1 MYNEC
6 MFWHPKHVINIYD
19 IKAVFKCTITLEAVI
34 IEKQRGS
41 RCNNRMHIKFKLY
54 CKGGDDMGYNI
65 SIGNQ
70 GFDDIRGNQCFYIDK
85 TAFIKEWWDA
95 KDVVTLITRPRR
107 FGKTL
112 NMSMLNCF
120 FSNRY
125 AGRGELF
132 EGLSIWD
139 DENYRKLQGTYPV
152 IFISF
157 ADVKQADCGEAIW
170 KIKKIITNI
179 YQQYAW
185 LGSWEGLTF
194 TEREQ
199 FAGVHPDMENMIAQ
213 SAVQDLCNY
222 LNRYYEKKV
231 IILLDEYDTPMQEA
245 YVHGYW
251 DEFTAF
257 IRSMFNSMFKTNP
270 YLERAIM
277 TGITRVSKESI
288 FSDLNNLNIV
298 TTTSDEYC
306 TCFGFTEKEVY
317 DSLDKFGLSDKKTDV
332 KRWYDG
338 FVFGSHRDIYNPWSI
353 TSYLDK
359 RKLAPYWASTSS
371 NVLVSRLIQ
380 TAPSDIKQ
388 MMEDLI
394 SGREIVVN
402 FDEQIVF
409 NQLDTDESAIWS
421 LLVASGYLKPDNV
434 EYKGELLEPWYHLSI
449 TNLETRSMFS
459 NMFKGWFK
467 GTASNYNAFVS
478 ALVKGDVDAMNEYMN
493 DVALTTISS
502 FDVGTHR
509 SGKAHPERFYHGF
522 VLGLMVEQSENYEI
536 RSNRESGFGRY
547 DIMMIPKKNNLPAI
561 VIEFKVYN
569 PRREQTLEDTVH
581 VALKQIEEKSYD
593 TELIAR
599 GIEKDRIRHYGFAFE
614 GKRVLIGE

>member
-1 MYNEC
+1 MQ
-6 MFWHPKHVINIYD
+6 PV
-19 IKAVFKCTITLEAVI
+19 V
-34 IEKQRGS
+34 KQQYKQHGS
-41 RCNNRMHIKFKLY
+41 RYNIRMHIIFKPY
-54 CKGGDDMGYNI
+54 CEGGDYMGYKI

-70 GFDDIRGNQCFYIDK
+70 GFDNIREKKYFYIDK
-85 TAFIKEWWDA
+85 TAFIKEWWDSG
-95 KDVVTLITRPRR
+95 DNVTLITRPRR

-125 AGRGELF
+125 AGRGDLF
-132 EGLSIWD
+132 EGLSVWE
-139 DENYRKLQGTYPV
+139 DEKYRQLQGTYPV

-170 KIKKIITNI
+170 KIKKIISNI

-199 FAGVHPDMENMIAQ
+199 FAGVHPDMENMLAQ

-251 DEFTAF
+251 DEFTLF
-257 IRSMFNSMFKTNP
+257 MRSFFNATFKTNP
-270 YLERAIM
+270 YLERAVM

-288 FSDLNNLNIV
+288 FSDLNNLNVV

-306 TCFGFTEKEVY
+306 TCFGFTEDEVY
-317 DSLDKFGLSDKKTDV
+317 GSLDKFGLSDKKSEV
-332 KRWYDG
+332 KKWYDG

-371 NVLVSRLIQ
+371 NGLVSRLIQ
-380 TAPSDIKQ
+380 TAHTDIKQ
-388 MMEDLI
+388 LMEDLI

-434 EYKGELLEPWYHLSI
+434 EYRGELLEPWYHLSI

-459 NMFKGWFK
+459 NMFKGWFR
-467 GTASNYNAFVS
+467 GSASNYNAFVS
-478 ALVKGDVDAMNEYMN
+478 ALLKGSVREMNVYMNE
-493 DVALTTISS
+493 VALSTFSS
-502 FDVGTHR
+502 FDAGTQPSER
-509 SGKAHPERFYHGF
+509 SQPERFYHGF
-522 VLGLMVEQSENYEI
+522 VLGLLVELRDIYEVK
-536 RSNRESGFGRY
+536 SNRESGFGRY
-547 DIMMIPKKNNLPAI
+547 DVMLIPKKDDRRYNAVVL
-561 VIEFKVYN
+561 EFKVFDSYD
-569 PRREQTLEDTVH
+569 ESTIEDTVKS
-581 VALKQIEEKSYD
+581 ALKQIEEKSYD
-593 TELIAR
+593 TELMAQ